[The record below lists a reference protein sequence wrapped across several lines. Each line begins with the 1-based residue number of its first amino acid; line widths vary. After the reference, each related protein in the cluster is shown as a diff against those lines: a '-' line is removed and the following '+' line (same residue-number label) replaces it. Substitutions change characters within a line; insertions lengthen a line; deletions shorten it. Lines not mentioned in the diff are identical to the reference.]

1 MALQKEKT
9 GMGKLKNTDFYDEKG
24 VFDAKKAKNA
34 YYKMM
39 KSFKYPIPERL
50 KTDEFWTLDF
60 GTGRFAAVGMAGV
73 FWVNDKEGDYL
84 GHEIYLLPGQMIPEH
99 WHEKTGE
106 ARPKMEAWHLRHGSV
121 TLVGEG
127 ESSPEVRKTTPAS
140 EWPNTTV
147 RHCTHLKCGE
157 FGKLNRAGARHYMVA
172 GPKGCIV
179 TEYAS
184 FHDMAGLRFTNPKIK
199 L

>member
-1 MALQKEKT
+1 
-9 GMGKLKNTDFYDEKG
+9 MGSLKNEDFYDDKG
-24 VFDAKKAKNA
+24 AFNAENAKNA
-34 YYKMM
+34 YYRMM
-39 KSFKYPIPERL
+39 ESFGYPIAERL
-50 KTDEFWTLDF
+50 RGDEFWTLDF
-60 GTGRFAAVGMAGV
+60 ATGHFAEVGMAGI

-99 WHEKTGE
+99 WHVETPD
-106 ARPKMEAWHLRHGSV
+106 ARAKMEAWQLRHGSV

-127 ESSPEVRKTTPAS
+127 DPSPDVQSVVPAS
-140 EWPNTTV
+140 EWAHTTV
-147 RHCTHLKCGE
+147 RHCTPLKCGE
-157 FGKLNRAGARHYMVA
+157 YGRLNRTGARHFMVA
-172 GPKGCIV
+172 GPEGCIV

>member
-1 MALQKEKT
+1 
-9 GMGKLKNTDFYDEKG
+9 MGKLKNADFYDAKG
-24 VFDAKKAKNA
+24 VFDAKKAKDA

-39 KSFKYPIPERL
+39 KSFDYPIPERL
-50 KTDEFWTLDF
+50 RTDDFWALDF
-60 GTGRFAAVGMAGV
+60 GTGRFTEVGMAGV

-99 WHEKTGE
+99 WHVKTE
-106 ARPKMEAWHLRHGSV
+106 NARAKMEAWQLRNGSV
-121 TLVGEG
+121 TLFGEG
-127 ESSPEVRKTTPAS
+127 DASPVAQKICPSS
-140 EWPNTTV
+140 EWANTTV

-157 FGKLNRAGARHYMVA
+157 YGKLNRVEARHFMVA
-172 GPKGCIV
+172 GSEGCIV

-184 FHDMAGLRFTNPKIK
+184 FHDMAGLRFTNTKIK